1 MDTEETVESGRRQLL
16 RPVKGRWNIESLE
29 KLLCERM
36 CKEVTVE
43 RRPDNALMIRTQFKF
58 PDGDRYPI
66 HLSETKSGDL
76 RLSDRGHTLM
86 HISYEHDV
94 DSFLDGPRGMLLERI
109 MSESGLQWDGGA
121 FYLNTSPDRISDAI
135 FRFGQALTR
144 VYDLTLLTDYRP

>member
-1 MDTEETVESGRRQLL
+1 
-16 RPVKGRWNIESLE
+16 
-29 KLLCERM
+29 
-36 CKEVTVE
+36 
-43 RRPDNALMIRTQFKF
+43 
-58 PDGDRYPI
+58 
-66 HLSETKSGDL
+66 
-76 RLSDRGHTLM
+76 M